1 MPQGICN
8 LRYDPLHLDG
18 RSLPVCQNHLDWLQI
33 GNWAALKIRRH
44 RIARFARQDCDS
56 DSILDEIENTVGG
69 WHFLDDVRLEPC
81 LRALFE
87 EPSMQCGM
95 RPLRT
100 RDDQRKRSQIGKS

>member
-1 MPQGICN
+1 MPEGICN

-18 RSLPVCQNHLDWLQI
+18 CSLPVCQNHLDWLQV

-44 RIARFARQDCDS
+44 RIARFAGQNCDP
-56 DSILDEIENTVGG
+56 DSILDEIENTVRG

-87 EPSMQCGM
+87 EPSMQRGM

-100 RDDQRKRSQIGKS
+100 RDDQGKRSQIGKS